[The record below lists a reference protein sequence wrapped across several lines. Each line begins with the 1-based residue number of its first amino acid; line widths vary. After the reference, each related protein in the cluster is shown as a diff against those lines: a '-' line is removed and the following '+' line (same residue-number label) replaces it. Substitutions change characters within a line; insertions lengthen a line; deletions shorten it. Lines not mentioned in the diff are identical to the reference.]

1 MVFVCWGPSPKSP
14 SIACVAVGDIVTC
27 LPWSLL
33 SCFTVPLP
41 SPGRVLG
48 GSFGLLIYT
57 LLASCPSLEWF
68 PCYGRGNGRL
78 RQNDKPFIV
87 LMNDQISISVQSK
100 WNKFYLELD
109 ANWIDLLLC
118 GRQRKRK
125 RKKKKRK
132 ENKAKTNPCWPHLH
146 NHQAF
151 SLLQ

>member
-1 MVFVCWGPSPKSP
+1 MLCSNPPLSLLLRFSLPGRFSCVVFVCWGPSPKSP

-87 LMNDQISISVQSK
+87 LMNDQISISVTVWQA
-100 WNKFYLELD
+100 E
-109 ANWIDLLLC
+109 
-118 GRQRKRK
+118 
-125 RKKKKRK
+125 KKKKKKKEKKRK
-132 ENKAKTNPCWPHLH
+132 QSKNK
-146 NHQAF
+146 
-151 SLLQ
+151 SLLAPFT